1 MGGEPT
7 RLYKATSEDAGG
19 FILSYEERTR
29 DGPKL
34 SDRRETVVDQYDQPV
49 DIQPP
54 LNVPPAADGNASA
67 GCLELGDD
75 FPWIPAAIAAVL
87 GPLLF
92 LAASAFVWPRR
103 L

>member
-1 MGGEPT
+1 MYS
-7 RLYKATSEDAGG
+7 LV
-19 FILSYEERTR
+19 FTR